1 MFSFHTSA
9 FKSIKPQNWKVI
21 GFTVISAIMLAIM
34 TFASYILLG
43 LSTQGL
49 QQQQMQAQ
57 LGGGSGNTA
66 SAWLP
71 VIAAIVLVALLWI
84 LLAYP
89 VFSSLI
95 YMISKATRGETV
107 NIRDIFSTFFKGR
120 YAKALLMGLISFIMF
135 IIYLIING
143 LIIYLYS
150 ELLNLILKQFANSL
164 QNSSNQMTIFT
175 TIQIINGILT
185 SLIIA
190 ILTIILAM
198 IVINMT
204 TSFVNDINRS
214 VGTNV
219 KNGFKGIKNGHKTWF
234 KFFIGTLL
242 IWLISILINHVLM
255 PIIAINTQQMSQ
267 NVVVMIMQTMRI
279 ISMIVKVILFYILTV
294 GMVHYFNRNG
304 KKPEKSTKA

>member
-1 MFSFHTSA
+1 
-9 FKSIKPQNWKVI
+9 
-21 GFTVISAIMLAIM
+21 
-34 TFASYILLG
+34 
-43 LSTQGL
+43 
-49 QQQQMQAQ
+49 
-57 LGGGSGNTA
+57 
-66 SAWLP
+66 
-71 VIAAIVLVALLWI
+71 
-84 LLAYP
+84 
-89 VFSSLI
+89 
-95 YMISKATRGETV
+95 
-107 NIRDIFSTFFKGR
+107 
-120 YAKALLMGLISFIMF
+120 
-135 IIYLIING
+135 
-143 LIIYLYS
+143 
-150 ELLNLILKQFANSL
+150 
-164 QNSSNQMTIFT
+164 MTIFT

-204 TSFVNDINRS
+204 TSFVNDINRN

-267 NVVVMIMQTMRI
+267 NVVVIIMQTMRI